1 MKAKKLYILLFL
13 ASISLGVCT
22 WWFWQSEQLKQPQ
35 QPKQPTEPAKPQ
47 KPTPMFRPVTFK
59 QLPGWEEAGLKKSL
73 ETFQISCRAF
83 VKQNPEQVV
92 GTDHIDLQV
101 KDWQPACKVALEIK
115 PVTAEAAKEFF
126 QEWFQPVEFYDK
138 ETGPGLFTGYYVP
151 AIKGS
156 YTKTKEFSVPLYET
170 PKDLV
175 TSDLG
180 LFFNDLKNRSI
191 VGRLVKRKIVPYY
204 TRAQINN
211 GAIKGKAKVLVW
223 INSPIDRLFL
233 EIQGSGVIEL
243 QNGKTISVGYDAQNG
258 MPYTAIASV
267 LIKKG
272 VMTKD
277 NASMQAIKRYLTE
290 HPKQI
295 NKVINQNKS
304 FVFFRKMVKGVALG
318 SQGVS
323 LTPGYSLAID
333 KQWIPMGTPLW
344 LDTTRPDLNKPDDN
358 KPMQR
363 LMIAQDTGGAIR
375 GKIRGDVF
383 WGGGERATLIAGHM
397 KNSGHYWLL
406 LPKHA
411 ISRLES
417 KVDAKPKDA

>member
-1 MKAKKLYILLFL
+1 MKAKILSILLLFVL
-13 ASISLGVCT
+13 TLLSIVT
-22 WWFWQSEQLKQPQ
+22 WWFWQLE
-35 QPKQPTEPAKPQ
+35 QPKQPTS
-47 KPTPMFRPVTFK
+47 MFRPVTFK
-59 QLPGWEEAGLKKSL
+59 QLPGWNSADLKKSL
-73 ETFQISCRAF
+73 ETFQTSCRAF

-92 GTDHIDLQV
+92 GTEHIDLQV
-101 KDWQPACKVALEIK
+101 KDWHPACYAALNIN
-115 PVTAEAAKEFF
+115 PVTENDAKSFF

-138 ETGPGLFTGYYVP
+138 KTGPGLFTGYYVP

-156 YTKTKEFSVPLYET
+156 YTKTNEFSVPLYET
-170 PKDLV
+170 PEDLV

-180 LFFNDLKNRSI
+180 MFFNDLKNRRL
-191 VGRLVKRKIVPYY
+191 VGRLVKQKLVPYH

-211 GAIKGKAKVLVW
+211 GALKDKAKVLVW

-233 EIQGSGVIEL
+233 EIQGSGVIEFE
-243 QNGKTISVGYDAQNG
+243 NGDNISIGYDAQNG
-258 MPYTAIASV
+258 QPYTAIAGV
-267 LIKKG
+267 LIKEG

-290 HPKQI
+290 HPKQL

-304 FVFFRKMVKGVALG
+304 FIFFRKMAQNRALG

-344 LDTTRPDLNKPDDN
+344 LNTTRPDSKNPNVN

-383 WGGGERATLIAGHM
+383 WGGGDRATLVAGHM
-397 KNSGHYWLL
+397 KNTGHYWLL

-411 ISRLES
+411 IPRLEE
-417 KVDAKPKDA
+417 KVS